1 MNADLGMIGLAVMGQ
16 NLAQNA
22 ASKGFVVAAYNR
34 TPDRT
39 RALAER
45 VSRDRIVPTYT
56 LAEFVDALACPRAIL
71 VMVKAGPAV
80 DEVLTELFPLLA
92 PGDLVMDGGN
102 TFYADTDRRLGQ
114 AEARGLLYLGV
125 GISGGESGALHGP
138 AIMAGGHRLGYERV
152 KRILEAI
159 AARGSGGPCCGY
171 FGPGSAGHYVKMVH
185 NGIEYAIMQALA
197 EAYDLMN
204 RGLGMSALEMADVFG
219 DWNRGE
225 LSSYLVEITEAILRR
240 TDSATGKPLVD
251 LVQDTA
257 QQKGTGKWS
266 TQSALDVGTPAPT
279 IAASVFARIASALK
293 AEREVAAS
301 VLPGPSP
308 RLSVDRDEF
317 LADLYGAVY
326 LAVVAAYAQGLRQL
340 RDASRE
346 HGYDLSPAEVARV
359 WTAGCIIR
367 ARMLEPIRDAL
378 VSHPEL
384 PLLFLAEPFRSAW
397 NQHQPALRRVVV
409 TAHQHGIPA
418 PVLGSAL
425 DFVDAYR
432 TARLPANLI
441 QAQRDFF
448 GAHTYERVDKP
459 GTFHTEW
466 GTCSPP
472 RRRGRREKRFGN

>member
-1 MNADLGMIGLAVMGQ
+1 MNAVLGVIGLAVMGQ
-16 NLAQNA
+16 NLARNA
-22 ASKGFVVAAYNR
+22 AGKGFVVAAYNR

-45 VSRDRIVPTYT
+45 VSRQRLVPTYT
-56 LAEFVDALACPRAIL
+56 LPEFVDAVARPRAIL

-80 DEVLTELFPLLA
+80 DEVLADLFPLLA

-102 TFYADTDRRLGQ
+102 TFFADTDRRLRQ
-114 AEARGLLYLGV
+114 AEENGLLYLGV

-138 AIMAGGHRLGYERV
+138 AIMAGGHRRGYERA
-152 KRILEAI
+152 KGILEAI

-197 EAYDLMN
+197 EAYDLMH
-204 RGLGMSALEMADVFG
+204 RGLGLSALEMADVFG

-225 LSSYLVEITEAILRR
+225 LSSYLVEITERILRC
-240 TDSATGKPLVD
+240 TDPATGEPLVE
-251 LVQDTA
+251 LIQDTA

-279 IAASVFARIASALK
+279 IAAAVFARIASALK
-293 AEREVAAS
+293 AERRAAAP

-308 RLSVDRDEF
+308 RLDVDQDEF
-317 LADLYGAVY
+317 LVDLRGAVY

-346 HGYDLSPAEVARV
+346 RGYDLSLAEVARV

-367 ARMLEPIRDAL
+367 ARLLEPIRDAL
-378 VSHPEL
+378 VAHPDL
-384 PLLFLAEPFRSAW
+384 PLLFLSQPFRSAW
-397 NQHQPALRRVVV
+397 KQHEQALRRVVAA
-409 TAHQHGIPA
+409 AHLHGIPL

-466 GTCSPP
+466 EVT
-472 RRRGRREKRFGN
+472 R